1 MLPDII
7 VSTPI
12 KDLLVGTWNLV
23 TQQQIFSNGRKRIVF
38 GPGSR
43 GINVYTAAG
52 RLSVLFVD
60 DNLPRIAARDRTKAT
75 AEEARAII
83 AGSIGYFGTYTVDEA
98 DKIIVY
104 RVEGTTLQNMLDV
117 EQSRVIVVLTADE
130 LRYRN
135 PGAST
140 GGQIEVVL
148 RRAKY

>member
-23 TQQQIFSNGRKRIVF
+23 TQQEIFSNGRKRIVF

-43 GINVYTAAG
+43 GINVYTADG
-52 RLSVLFVD
+52 RFSVLFVD
-60 DNLPRIAARDRTKAT
+60 NNLPRIAARDRTKAT

-98 DKIIVY
+98 DKMIVY

-117 EQSRVIVVLTADE
+117 EQSRVIVVL
-130 LRYRN
+130 
-135 PGAST
+135 
-140 GGQIEVVL
+140 
-148 RRAKY
+148 